1 MSRLIRLAVSGV
13 LLGLVAWRTDWA
25 KFAQAF
31 ASLKMQWWC
40 AAVALYVAGQFVS
53 TLRWQQMGRALGF
66 QSPFRQML
74 GFYFIGMYFN
84 LLLPTSVG
92 GDVVRAWYL
101 NGRSGRRLNA
111 FLCVFLDRFSGLLVL
126 LALACLAVLL
136 SPVTLAPWIVWSVY
150 GMAASCLAGLA
161 LLPTLAR
168 WARLGDVRVLKIR
181 AAVAILKRPG
191 LFARTTLLSVV
202 VQSLGVVMVWMVG
215 RSLGANVPVSFYWI
229 LVPMVSLLTM
239 LPVSVN
245 GMGVREL
252 SMAILLAPMGAGQ
265 DVAVPLALLW
275 FAVTALVSLTGGLV
289 YLFGRF
295 PRPRAAADLAEEFDN
310 DGAHG
315 TFGHHPDQGRA
326 GQSRAAA

>member
-31 ASLKMQWWC
+31 ASLKLEWWC
-40 AAVALYVAGQFVS
+40 AAAALYVVGQIFS
-53 TLRWQQMGRALGF
+53 TLRWQQMARALGF
-66 QSPFRQML
+66 EHSFRQML
-74 GFYFIGMYFN
+74 GYYFIGMYFN

-92 GDVVRAWYL
+92 GDFVRAWYL
-101 NGRSGRRLNA
+101 NGQSGRRLNA

-126 LALACLAVLL
+126 LALACLAVVL
-136 SPVTLAPWIVWSVY
+136 SPVTLEPWIVWSVY
-150 GMAASCLAGLA
+150 GMSASCLAGLA

-168 WARLGDVRVLKIR
+168 LARLGDVRVLKIR
-181 AAVAILKRPG
+181 AALGILKQPG
-191 LFARTTLLSVV
+191 LFARTTLLSFV
-202 VQSLGVVMVWMVG
+202 VQSLGVLMVWLVG
-215 RSLGANVPVSFYWI
+215 TALGADVPASFYWI

-245 GMGVREL
+245 GMGVREV
-252 SMAILLAPMGAGQ
+252 SMALLLAPMGAGKE
-265 DVAVPLALLW
+265 VAVPLALLW

-295 PRPRAAADLAEEFDN
+295 PRPQANANLAEELDD
-310 DGAHG
+310 DGAID
-315 TFGHHPDQGRA
+315 HHPDQGRA